1 MKEMESDLEKLQ
13 KIFDLN
19 LNYLFLIGAG
29 ISMNPPSNIPS
40 SGKIIENLIEIVV
53 PIEEVNFFKSIKE
66 IKLEHIIEGIQKYID
81 KDLKLFIHIQM
92 IRLNL

>member
-19 LNYLFLIGAG
+19 LNYSFLIGAG
-29 ISMNPPSNIPS
+29 ISMNPPSNMPS

-66 IKLEHIIEGIQKYID
+66 IKFEHIIEGIQKYID
-81 KDLKLFIHIQM
+81 KDLKLLIHIQM